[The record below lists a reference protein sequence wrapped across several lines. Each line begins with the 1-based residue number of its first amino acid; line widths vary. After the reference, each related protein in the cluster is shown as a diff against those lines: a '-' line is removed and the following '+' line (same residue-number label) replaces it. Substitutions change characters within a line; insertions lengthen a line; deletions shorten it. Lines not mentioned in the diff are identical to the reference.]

1 MIVKKPAIFI
11 YTSEPDREILR
22 EICAGIEEEGV
33 FYEIKEQT
41 LTADASKSSSVF
53 IRSADSIRVPEDA
66 RGTAARFA
74 WQAAQDSMLGSG
86 IGVSQ
91 RDAALQMRGL
101 SVDRCVE
108 AYHAPTQAQCR
119 KLGANSARAIKKMPF
134 K

>member
-41 LTADASKSSSVF
+41 L
-53 IRSADSIRVPEDA
+53 VPKDA
-66 RGTAARFA
+66 RSTAARFA

-86 IGVSQ
+86 IGKKDQVDWDRCADFPST
-91 RDAALQMRGL
+91 AALNPIMYRLRRSAGNL
-101 SVDRCVE
+101 
-108 AYHAPTQAQCR
+108 APTAPGRSKKC
-119 KLGANSARAIKKMPF
+119 LLNSIRFI
-134 K
+134 